1 MVMIPKKIHVSW
13 NDKNVLTNKHPLI
26 QNGIFRLAEMNP
38 DWQIEI
44 SDDADIDQYL
54 RNVLSTEEYSLLE
67 NSHIVEKSDI
77 WRLFKIF
84 NEGGL
89 YIDIDRLCNVKLNS
103 IIDENTLWVL
113 PICRNWDFSQ
123 DIMMSAP
130 NNLVFS
136 KTIEMSL
143 QRRREGNNNTYFLG
157 AQTYMHAITGMLFGE
172 MINTNP
178 GEKIFE
184 KIREQIWLNHPT
196 IKVYQEDPP
205 CETVVYKNGGSNL
218 NHEMLK
224 RDFYKQSGLKH
235 WTGEW

>member
-1 MVMIPKKIHVSW
+1 MIPKKVHISW
-13 NDKNVLTNKHPLI
+13 NDKSVLKNDHPLI
-26 QNGIFRLAEMNP
+26 KNGLFRLSEMNA

-44 SDDADIDQYL
+44 NDDDDIDHYL
-54 RNVLSTEEYSLLE
+54 ENVLTAEEYSLIE
-67 NSHIVEKSDI
+67 NVHIVEKSDI

-89 YIDIDRLCNVKLNS
+89 YIDIDRLCNVKLNEL
-103 IIDENTLWVL
+103 IDKNTLWVL

-123 DIMMSAP
+123 DFMMSAP
-130 NNLVFS
+130 NNLVFL

-143 QRRREGNNNTYFLG
+143 QRRREGNNNTYYLG
-157 AQTYMHAITGMLFGE
+157 AQTYMHSITGMLFGE
-172 MINTNP
+172 IINTNP
-178 GEKIFE
+178 GEKVFE

-205 CETVVYKNGGSNL
+205 YKTVIYKHDGSDL
-218 NHEMLK
+218 NHEMIK